1 MSNKY
6 KKRKPTTIPPE
17 KQVERE
23 CLKCDE
29 SFTAEGKFIRICPR
43 CTPTNNYIE
52 ETHTPEAILY
62 GGEGLPNAERYLLRG
77 LK

>member
-1 MSNKY
+1 MGRKY
-6 KKRKPTTIPPE
+6 QKRKETTIPPE
-17 KQVERE
+17 RRVKRE
-23 CLKCDE
+23 CLKCDAP
-29 SFTAEGKFIRICPR
+29 FIANGKFNRTCPK

-62 GGEGLPNAERYLLRG
+62 GGEGLPNAERRLMRG